1 MNPKTGGF
9 MNQDRFH
16 SLPAGAVRLHGV
28 MGKAL
33 RLTTDNRLKK
43 VDYRKLVDP
52 FRFRN
57 EKDNLWRCE
66 FWGKIVRSAI
76 LAWHGTQDAELL
88 QIIRDTVR
96 DMLSTQTPDGCI
108 SSYPAEKQTGGWDIW
123 GRKYVLLALLRYY
136 NLIEH
141 DEQVL
146 NACRGMLDHLM
157 QQIPVTG
164 QSMPHYGWHEGLAAC
179 SILGA
184 VCGVAA
190 ATGEQRYRDYARRIV
205 DSGCSLKHNIFEAA
219 RRHIPPAEIGNG
231 KAYEM
236 LSCFQGLSEF
246 HLMDPQEEYLETV
259 TELFRM
265 VKEQEIFITG
275 GGGLKD
281 TVGEFWYYGAMRQTR
296 DDSGNHGETCVT
308 ATWLHYCDRILKLT
322 GSATAADCMERS
334 FYNAMLG
341 SMKPDGSWYI
351 HANPSPLSGAGF
363 KKAAPDQLPGFGEDC
378 CLAQGPEGIAM
389 ASYTAVLGSHD
400 GIVLNAYEPLTCS
413 FNTPRGQTAELEVSG
428 DYPWRETVG
437 ITLCIQEP
445 ERFTIRFRIPCWWK
459 GRSVFRLNGKELP
472 AVPGEYL
479 ALERSWSNAD
489 RVEILFDLTPE
500 QVFSPDISRVGYLA
514 GPVVLAQDSRLGKV
528 NRPVP
533 ADGITQDTE
542 NPGNEF
548 HLVKRLSDGTLLCDY
563 ASAGNRFSMDNRLT
577 VWMKRK

>member
-1 MNPKTGGF
+1 

-275 GGGLKD
+275 G
-281 TVGEFWYYGAMRQTR
+281 
-296 DDSGNHGETCVT
+296 
-308 ATWLHYCDRILKLT
+308 
-322 GSATAADCMERS
+322 
-334 FYNAMLG
+334 
-341 SMKPDGSWYI
+341 P
-351 HANPSPLSGAGF
+351 P
-363 KKAAPDQLPGFGEDC
+363 
-378 CLAQGPEGIAM
+378 
-389 ASYTAVLGSHD
+389 
-400 GIVLNAYEPLTCS
+400 
-413 FNTPRGQTAELEVSG
+413 
-428 DYPWRETVG
+428 
-437 ITLCIQEP
+437 
-445 ERFTIRFRIPCWWK
+445 
-459 GRSVFRLNGKELP
+459 
-472 AVPGEYL
+472 
-479 ALERSWSNAD
+479 
-489 RVEILFDLTPE
+489 
-500 QVFSPDISRVGYLA
+500 
-514 GPVVLAQDSRLGKV
+514 
-528 NRPVP
+528 
-533 ADGITQDTE
+533 
-542 NPGNEF
+542 
-548 HLVKRLSDGTLLCDY
+548 
-563 ASAGNRFSMDNRLT
+563 
-577 VWMKRK
+577 

>member
-1 MNPKTGGF
+1 

-190 ATGEQRYRDYARRIV
+190 G
-205 DSGCSLKHNIFEAA
+205 SL
-219 RRHIPPAEIGNG
+219 P
-231 KAYEM
+231 
-236 LSCFQGLSEF
+236 
-246 HLMDPQEEYLETV
+246 
-259 TELFRM
+259 
-265 VKEQEIFITG
+265 
-275 GGGLKD
+275 
-281 TVGEFWYYGAMRQTR
+281 
-296 DDSGNHGETCVT
+296 
-308 ATWLHYCDRILKLT
+308 
-322 GSATAADCMERS
+322 
-334 FYNAMLG
+334 
-341 SMKPDGSWYI
+341 
-351 HANPSPLSGAGF
+351 
-363 KKAAPDQLPGFGEDC
+363 
-378 CLAQGPEGIAM
+378 
-389 ASYTAVLGSHD
+389 
-400 GIVLNAYEPLTCS
+400 
-413 FNTPRGQTAELEVSG
+413 
-428 DYPWRETVG
+428 
-437 ITLCIQEP
+437 
-445 ERFTIRFRIPCWWK
+445 
-459 GRSVFRLNGKELP
+459 P
-472 AVPGEYL
+472 AVP
-479 ALERSWSNAD
+479 
-489 RVEILFDLTPE
+489 
-500 QVFSPDISRVGYLA
+500 
-514 GPVVLAQDSRLGKV
+514 
-528 NRPVP
+528 
-533 ADGITQDTE
+533 
-542 NPGNEF
+542 
-548 HLVKRLSDGTLLCDY
+548 
-563 ASAGNRFSMDNRLT
+563 
-577 VWMKRK
+577 